1 MIEREDLTSAQEI
14 NLCLGECRRQA
25 ELLPWKQ
32 RKRLAAERAGPM
44 GASDSSD
51 MDYSRTAG
59 LAIFAMAR
67 GKASLP
73 EWATK
78 RLRRAVEEARAFLVG
93 LEVGKKMGGK

>member
-1 MIEREDLTSAQEI
+1 MASAEEL
-14 NLCLGECRRQA
+14 NLCLCECRRRA
-25 ELLPWKQ
+25 DLLPWKQ
-32 RKRLAAERAGPM
+32 RKRLARERAGSM

-51 MDYSRTAG
+51 TDYSRTAG

-67 GKASLP
+67 DKASLP

-78 RLRRAVEEARAFLVG
+78 RLMKAVEDAREFLVG